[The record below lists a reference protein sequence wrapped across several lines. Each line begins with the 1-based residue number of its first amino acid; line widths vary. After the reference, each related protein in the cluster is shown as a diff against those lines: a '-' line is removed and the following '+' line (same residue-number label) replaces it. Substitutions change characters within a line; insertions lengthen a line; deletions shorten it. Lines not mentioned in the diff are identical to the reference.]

1 MPAGEFSV
9 GGLVTMPKES
19 VIQRQIIKHLRSM
32 GAWVFNVHGSPFQQ
46 VGTPDLLVAYQG
58 RFYAMEVKR
67 PGGVLTPVQAKVI
80 EEIKSSGSVAGRVE
94 SVEEAMKLLEVAENE
109 MP

>member
-1 MPAGEFSV
+1 M
-9 GGLVTMPKES
+9 
-19 VIQRQIIKHLRSM
+19 IQRQIIKHLRSM
-32 GAWVFNVHGSPFQQ
+32 GAWVFNVHGSPYQT
-46 VGTPDLLVAYQG
+46 VGVPDLLVGYKG

-94 SVEEAMKLLEVAENE
+94 SVEDAMKLLEEYRVC
-109 MP
+109 

>member
-1 MPAGEFSV
+1 MRSEKA
-9 GGLVTMPKES
+9 
-19 VIQRQIIKHLRSM
+19 IQSDIIKHLRGM
-32 GAWVFNVHGSPFQQ
+32 GAWVFNVHGSPYQQ
-46 VGTPDLLVAYQG
+46 VGTPDLLVGYKG

-80 EEIKSSGSVAGRVE
+80 EEIKASGSVAGRVE
-94 SVEEAMKLLEVAENE
+94 SIEEAMKLLEVTANE